1 MHQSSPPSIE
11 EILDKIGFGKIQ
23 IQLIF
28 VGGLALIAALND
40 TLGTSFIL
48 PASQCDFQ
56 LTTSDKGII
65 SSSTFLG
72 VTISCYFWG
81 FLGDFKGRK
90 WVIARALICS
100 SIFSTISALVENF
113 AVFLVCRF
121 LVGVL

>member
-1 MHQSSPPSIE
+1 MQSSSPQSIE
-11 EILDKIGFGKIQ
+11 KIFTKIGLGNIQ
-23 IQLIF
+23 IQLIL
-28 VGGLALIAALND
+28 VGALSLLAALND

-90 WVIARALICS
+90 WVILRALICS
-100 SIFSTISALVENF
+100 SIFSLISAFMDNF
-113 AVFLVCRF
+113 AVFVICRF
-121 LVGVL
+121 FVGVL